1 MKMKQKELKILT
13 MSNNSLKSWQLMN
26 TVRLKDGKASKSTLQ
41 IAPNKISSRKIKTKS
56 TFPLKQN
63 L

>member
-26 TVRLKDGKASKSTLQ
+26 TARKKDGKAYKSTL
-41 IAPNKISSRKIKTKS
+41 
-56 TFPLKQN
+56 
-63 L
+63 